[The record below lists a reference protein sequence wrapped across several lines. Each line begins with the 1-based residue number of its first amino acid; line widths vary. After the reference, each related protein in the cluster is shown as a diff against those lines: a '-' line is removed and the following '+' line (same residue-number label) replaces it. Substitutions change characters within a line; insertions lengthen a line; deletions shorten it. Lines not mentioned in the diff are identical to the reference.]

1 MYWIDLRE
9 PSGSF
14 FNPCSSSRHKP
25 EVHTN
30 DLDRTVCALVQIVRI
45 LSEADY
51 VTTERLMLD
60 TEVETLAS
68 HMIQD
73 LICNLNRKTMSVTL
87 GPGKT
92 QDHNPSQGRKTMTVT
107 TVMTKT
113 RSTKPV
119 RV

>member
-1 MYWIDLRE
+1 MFGKDLRE

-30 DLDRTVCALVQIVRI
+30 DLDRAVCALVQIVRI
-45 LSEADY
+45 FSEADY
-51 VTTERLMLD
+51 VTTARLMLD

-73 LICNLNRKTMSVTL
+73 LICNLNRKTMERHIRTWRNS
-87 GPGKT
+87 GPQPLPG
-92 QDHNPSQGRKTMTVT
+92 
-107 TVMTKT
+107 TKDYDCD
-113 RSTKPV
+113 RDDEDEEY
-119 RV
+119 